1 MKMSLR
7 RLTEILQEEIDR
19 AINEKGSSK
28 KPSVADAEQD
38 PDSANPGAGDMPAAP
53 DAKPV
58 PAKTKE
64 PKSGASDLD
73 GDEPSPDSPPEGGE
87 EDPTADP
94 QASGEQEKDDSEAID
109 ARGTAGEDPSGAI
122 NNEISGKTV
131 QSITIEPKSK
141 ILPGSKEVTLTFGDT
156 TDNLRILVTPTGQVK
171 FFWRGQLSDL
181 P

>member
-1 MKMSLR
+1 MKMSLT

-19 AINEKGSSK
+19 AMNEKGSSR
-28 KPSVADAEQD
+28 KPSVSDAEQD

-53 DAKPV
+53 DARPV

-64 PKSGASDLD
+64 PKSGAANLN

-87 EDPTADP
+87 EDPASP
-94 QASGEQEKDDSEAID
+94 ESGEQEKGDAEAID
-109 ARGTAGEDPSGAI
+109 SGGHAGEDPSGAI

-156 TDNLRILVTPTGQVK
+156 TDTLRILITPTGNVK
-171 FFWRGQLSDL
+171 FFWRGQLADL